1 MMEFLEKQSFIKSFV
16 RKQIEDDCK
25 SYMSVHFQG
34 KKPRNKEK
42 NNPSCLTCDRVKVKK
57 YLVMGVL
64 VSCLVSLLT
73 VGLYFMSDNV
83 VKVSP
88 ETMVG
93 VNKIKRRS
101 YIYESVDRP
110 VDRPSTWRDYSKV
123 RNFKVQ
129 PIVHLQDI

>member
-1 MMEFLEKQSFIKSFV
+1 
-16 RKQIEDDCK
+16 
-25 SYMSVHFQG
+25 MSVHFQG

-42 NNPSCLTCDRVKVKK
+42 NSPSCLTCDKVKVKK